1 MILSN
6 FKKLN
11 ITFCGM
17 MGSGKSIIGSKF
29 AKLINFKYLDTDA
42 LIEKKTGKSINQI
55 FNESGESFFRKLE
68 EKFVSEILYKKNY
81 VFSLG
86 GGVMNSLELRKIIKK
101 NSFNVYLEVNTNTL
115 AKRLASSKKRPLILN
130 TNIEKKLQE
139 LIYKREIFYK
149 KADLKIINDQAIDKT
164 INVLKQKFKIYE

>member
-17 MGSGKSIIGSKF
+17 MGSGKSVIGSKF
-29 AKLINFKYLDTDA
+29 AKIINFKYLDTDA

-130 TNIEKKLQE
+130 TNIEKKLEE
-139 LIYKREIFYK
+139 LINKREVFYK
-149 KADLKIINDQAIDKT
+149 KADLKIVNNHAIDET
-164 INVLKQKFKIYE
+164 INALKQKLKIYE